1 MSRKG
6 KSNWKIEDLIKDY
19 LLNTNFA
26 IQLFQSDFKVVQSD
40 FKVVCR
46 VEAGNIG

>member
-26 IQLFQSDFKVVQSD
+26 IQLFQSDFKVVY
-40 FKVVCR
+40 R
-46 VEAGNIG
+46 VEVGNIG